1 MHLMGLMLKTMDLSS
16 STPNP
21 TKHVYVDVRR
31 NMDIPKVRKLS
42 NNCYIIHVGDTQFL
56 QSYDTTVARQDASGF
71 VTLDPTYKHSRTT
84 YKHVNM
90 WLGEPALK
98 LLKTHRA
105 TITNLN
111 V

>member
-1 MHLMGLMLKTMDLSS
+1 MGLMLKTMDLSS

-21 TKHVYVDVRR
+21 TKHVYMNTRR
-31 NMDIPKVRKLS
+31 HMHIPKVRKLS

-71 VTLDPTYKHSRTT
+71 VTLDPMYKHSKATS
-84 YKHVNM
+84 KHVNM
-90 WLGEPALK
+90 WLGEPAIN

-111 V
+111 I